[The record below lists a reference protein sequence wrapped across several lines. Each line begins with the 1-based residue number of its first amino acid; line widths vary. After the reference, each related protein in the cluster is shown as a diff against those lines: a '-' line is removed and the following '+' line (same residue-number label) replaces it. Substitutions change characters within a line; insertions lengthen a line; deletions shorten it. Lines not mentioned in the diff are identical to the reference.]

1 MRYADASAFRMA
13 LEQRLKDA
21 AGSDGARLAR
31 DRKRIA
37 FDRLLARLAATGP
50 DRWLL
55 KGGFALELRL
65 HDRARATKDVDLEW
79 RTDGEEL
86 LDALIDAAEHDA
98 GDYFAFQVERT
109 GPPPERLGGSHRFRV
124 SAALAGRPFEQ
135 HFLLDIAPRE
145 DTDRESARLT
155 TPNLLAFAGIEP
167 VTIAAIPLERHL
179 AEKLHAYTRTFDEG
193 RENTRVKDLV
203 DLALIAELEQLD
215 AAALRDAIDRAF
227 LGRAMQTLPDRLPP
241 PHAAWTVPYR
251 ELAQATSIPADLAA
265 GHAVAAALLDPIL
278 TDQVTD
284 GTWDPEERLWTR
296 AALTRD

>member
-1 MRYADASAFRMA
+1 MRYTDASAFRMA
-13 LEQRLKDA
+13 LEQRLKDTA
-21 AGSDGARLAR
+21 EDDGARLAR

-79 RTDGEEL
+79 QTDGEEL

-98 GDYFAFQVERT
+98 GDYFTFQVERT
-109 GPPPERLGGSHRFRV
+109 GPPPDRLGGSHRFRV
-124 SAALAGRPFEQ
+124 SASLAGRPFEQ
-135 HFLLDIAPRE
+135 YFLLDIAHRE
-145 DTDRESARLT
+145 GGDRKVARLT
-155 TPNLLAFAGIEP
+155 TPSLLAFAGIEP

-179 AEKLHAYTRTFDEG
+179 AEKLHAYTRTFAVG

-215 AAALRDAIDRAF
+215 AASLREAIDHAF
-227 LGRAMQTLPDRLPP
+227 RSRAMQIVPDRLPSP
-241 PHAAWTVPYR
+241 PPAWTVPYHA
-251 ELAQATSIPADLAA
+251 LAQATGIPTDLTA
-265 GHAVAAALLDPIL
+265 GHAAAAALLDPIL
-278 TDQVTD
+278 AAHVTE
-284 GTWDPEERLWTR
+284 GTWEPEERCWMSSQQP
-296 AALTRD
+296 